1 VSDHTSSTGSTSI
14 TASTGSTTSPTNS
27 AGEPTIGELMSRLSD
42 QTSRLI
48 RDEIRLAQVETSAKV
63 KHGIMGVAEFGVAGV
78 LALYGVGLL
87 LATAVLGL
95 NEALPA
101 WLAALIVTV
110 VVLAGA
116 AVAALLGKKEVA
128 EVGPVAPEKA
138 VAGVKEDVATL
149 KGGNNHE

>member
-1 VSDHTSSTGSTSI
+1 MSEHTTNTGGS
-14 TASTGSTTSPTNS
+14 ASS

-42 QTSRLI
+42 QTSQLV
-48 RDEIRLAQVETSAKV
+48 RDEIRLAQAETSAKV
-63 KHGIMGVAEFGVAGV
+63 KHGIMGAAEFGIAGV

-95 NEALPA
+95 SEALPA

-116 AVAALLGKKEVA
+116 GVAALLGKKEVA
-128 EVGPVAPEKA
+128 EVAPVAPEKA

-149 KGGNNHE
+149 KGGSNHE

>member
-1 VSDHTSSTGSTSI
+1 VSEQSD
-14 TASTGSTTSPTNS
+14 
-27 AGEPTIGELMSRLSD
+27 PTIGELLSRISD
-42 QTSRLI
+42 QTSQLV
-48 RDEIRLAQVETSAKV
+48 RDEIRLAQAETSEKV
-63 KHGIMGVAEFGVAGV
+63 KHGVMGVAGFGVAGV

-95 NEALPA
+95 AEALPA

-116 AVAALLGKKEVA
+116 GVAAVLGKKEVA
-128 EVGPVAPEKA
+128 EVAPVVPEKA

-149 KGGNNHE
+149 KGGSSHE